1 MRAERD
7 RRPPRLF
14 APVAVALAALALA
27 AVPAAAQSAA
37 GDQAAAS
44 DNPPAATQEATP
56 SPLPSLEDVD
66 QLLGGEEQVLSGGAA
81 TYDPG
86 DRRDPFK
93 SLLVVTEQPALRGP
107 RPEGIP
113 GLLID
118 EVVVSGIFKTSH
130 GFIAQ
135 VQAADRQKSYL
146 IKVGDQLFDGDV
158 VGINRNEVVFKQ
170 NVQDPTALKPFREV
184 VKTLNPP

>member
-1 MRAERD
+1 MRSELG
-7 RRPPRLF
+7 RRSRWAGP
-14 APVAVALAALALA
+14 AAALMALVL
-27 AVPAAAQSAA
+27 AVLPAAAQSSA
-37 GDQAAAS
+37 GDQAPAS
-44 DNPPAATQEATP
+44 DASQGEASQKGTP
-56 SPLPSLEDVD
+56 SPLPSMDDVD
-66 QLLGGEEQVLSGGAA
+66 QLLGGEEQVLSGGGA

-93 SLLVVTEQPALRGP
+93 SLLVVTQHPANQGP

-118 EVVVSGIFKTSH
+118 EVVVSGIFKTSR

-158 VGINRNEVVFKQ
+158 VSINSNEVVFKQ